1 MKFSIGYVIRIAL
14 VLIAIALALW
24 VKDVRK
30 VEFAPDLPDTT
41 EEEVAD
47 TGGNYILPRSNGGLF
62 TVPYEQYPTFTK
74 AFEYARETLGD
85 SASNGYRQWY
95 VWRGGM
101 FHTEDKETQ

>member
-1 MKFSIGYVIRIAL
+1 MKFSVCYIIRIAL

-30 VEFAPDLPDTT
+30 DEFAPDLLDTI

-62 TVPYEQYPTFTK
+62 TVPYEQKIQQSPSFG
-74 AFEYARETLGD
+74 FISDEHFRH
-85 SASNGYRQWY
+85 S
-95 VWRGGM
+95 
-101 FHTEDKETQ
+101 